1 MAQCLIEL
9 RHVFTKNSR
18 GLLSQGLLFLSAR
31 KFSLRGV
38 IPETW
43 KSKFSVFEEIREQ
56 HVDQWLVQVAETRAP
71 PDTINA
77 SLVLTCPVCCKPREC
92 NHTKLIKGSSW
103 QPVACKQLQCKA
115 VRASSKWSCACGMLW
130 YACPVHAPIGHTAG
144 RQVRATTASECMG
157 GNIQT
162 APKPSPD
169 PPQAGVGVSKDRA
182 KRRRV
187 SDTQAII
194 QNLPKLSLDRPEAGA
209 GVLSNKAKR
218 KQNPNTFGDVQHPKR
233 RCHKHINDEVIL
245 AIQRLREARKQS
257 RDPGDLRI

>member
-1 MAQCLIEL
+1 MSGG
-9 RHVFTKNSR
+9 K
-18 GLLSQGLLFLSAR
+18 
-31 KFSLRGV
+31 
-38 IPETW
+38 IP
-43 KSKFSVFEEIREQ
+43 
-56 HVDQWLVQVAETRAP
+56 
-71 PDTINA
+71 
-77 SLVLTCPVCCKPREC
+77 
-92 NHTKLIKGSSW
+92 
-103 QPVACKQLQCKA
+103 
-115 VRASSKWSCACGMLW
+115 
-130 YACPVHAPIGHTAG
+130 
-144 RQVRATTASECMG
+144 
-157 GNIQT
+157 T

-218 KQNPNTFGDVQHPKR
+218 KQNPIFFDDVQRPKR
-233 RCHKHINDEVIL
+233 RCHKHINEEAIL